1 MEFTMSIPSHSP
13 VPTTP
18 GLDLEVP
25 PQKSLDLKWEQRH
38 VELNPAWHETQKVG
52 RIAFGFLIGA
62 MVAVAA
68 AICTALAFTATP
80 IAAAPVGVVLF
91 GAMAVALPFAHHSFS
106 RREYWS
112 DPVYRREQGEKA
124 AKDIQDNHLSYP
136 EIRVKYGELID
147 EYELF
152 SAEQL
157 GQLLSADAN
166 ELDHNSF
173 VLKHGEE
180 ALSFLSPEDFDSQAA
195 SAIAHEYDEKEK
207 QEEIARQKELKA
219 QENVN
224 EAVRLLTE
232 IGGSIPSSSPVV
244 DPAPALFSASV
255 VEEQNEDSTPSILDA
270 TSKQE
275 FLDRL
280 ECGLLGAR
288 VEYAEK
294 MQELGVA
301 GEDIIEKEIQRAV
314 SFGDFVKR
322 NGKEAVRKS
331 DVLKALYL
339 TQPYEEMI
347 KKRRE
352 YASLG
357 VTAKEIDD
365 QVTSDASSLT
375 VSEFYARHG
384 VSPFQRRLI
393 DPSTMKE
400 AYLKELEGRPV
411 SEIIGA
417 SKDLLMFL
425 KIGFSDFQK
434 IVQADFATGS
444 VSEFRQKHGVKAI
457 QYLTDE
463 QKNSYRDAFLIAAS
477 QEAVSKLDTF
487 SEEMKALSLSRK
499 EVLGRRWEGI
509 SIEAIFAREKEAFL
523 SEIQNTLNPGDWQE
537 RVSEAIQ
544 SCSTLDEFK
553 AKLGSECVKSG
564 LIDRENPYLQ
574 KLVARV
580 LQNSTLHSY
589 AEDVSIDLI
598 PSAIVEIADQ
608 LTSERDRLEAERKD
622 KIAALEAEKVAFEEE
637 GFPGGDASGFIEAQ
651 RQSYSED
658 NAEQARK
665 LADEEFK
672 KRVKAFAGQLEI

>member
-1 MEFTMSIPSHSP
+1 MSIPSHSP
-13 VPTTP
+13 VPTTS

-52 RIAFGFLIGA
+52 RIAFGLLIGA

-91 GAMAVALPFAHHSFS
+91 GAMAVALPFAHHFFS

-112 DPVYRREQGEKA
+112 DPVYRREQGEQA

-152 SAEQL
+152 SAEQI

-173 VLKHGEE
+173 VFRHGEE

-195 SAIAHEYDEKEK
+195 SAIAQEYDEKEK

-244 DPAPALFSASV
+244 DPAPALFSASE

-280 ECGLLGAR
+280 ECGLLEAR
-288 VEYAEK
+288 AEYAKK
-294 MQELGVA
+294 METLEVTEQ
-301 GEDIIEKEIQRAV
+301 DIIEKEIKRAV
-314 SFGDFVKR
+314 SFDDFVQR

-339 TQPYEEMI
+339 MQPYEEMI
-347 KKRRE
+347 RNRRK
-352 YASLG
+352 YPSLG
-357 VTAKEIDD
+357 LDSQEIDA
-365 QVTSDASSLT
+365 QVKSDASSLT

-384 VSPFQRRLI
+384 ASPFQRLLI
-393 DPSTMKE
+393 KPATLKE

-417 SKDLLMFL
+417 NQDLSRFL
-425 KIGFSDFQK
+425 KIEVPDLQK
-434 IVQADFATGS
+434 ILQAEFATGS

-457 QYLTDE
+457 KYLSDE
-463 QKNSYRDAFLIAAS
+463 QKNSYRDAFLIAAN
-477 QEAVSKLDTF
+477 QEAVSTLDSF
-487 SEEMKALSLSRK
+487 SEEMEALSLSRK
-499 EVLGRRWEGI
+499 AVLRSRWEGM
-509 SIEAIFAREKEAFL
+509 SIDAIFAHEKKAFL
-523 SEIQNTLNPGDWQE
+523 SEIQNTFNPGDWQE
-537 RVSEAIQ
+537 QVSEAIQ

-564 LIDRENPYLQ
+564 LIDKENPYLQ
-574 KLVARV
+574 KLVALA
-580 LQNSTLHSY
+580 LQNSTLQSY

-598 PSAIVEIADQ
+598 PSAIFQIADQ
-608 LTSERDRLEAERKD
+608 LTLERDRLESEKKD
-622 KIAALEAEKVAFEEE
+622 KIAALEAEKVASEEE
-637 GFPGGDASGFIEAQ
+637 GFAGGDALGFFEAQ
-651 RQSYSED
+651 VESFTEN

-672 KRVKAFAGQLEI
+672 ARVKAFADQLEI